1 MIFRKLQDLLEYLLS
16 FKNHKRLYPQIYKY
30 EKSSSKNKTNV
41 IVKKYNYLKS
51 KFQVR
56 IIK

>member
-16 FKNHKRLYPQIYKY
+16 FKNHKSLYLQIYKY